1 MLDCLK
7 SSITPISS
15 LKHGVHHEIA
25 LCLLLMSSNNFQL
38 ALQLML
44 NVCHFHILFLPS
56 FLFLF
61 NPSTYFLYNA
71 PNLMINLNFLSLCM
85 CVCLCVSNE
94 SYYSLTELLL
104 LSWLRYMLMV
114 HHNSQNMNL
123 MLFGLSWNY
132 FVMNLLKNII

>member
-7 SSITPISS
+7 SSITPITS
-15 LKHGVHHEIA
+15 LKHGMHYEIA
-25 LCLLLMSSNNFQL
+25 LCLLLMSSNNFKP

-56 FLFLF
+56 FLFLS
-61 NPSTYFLYNA
+61 NPSTYSLYSA
-71 PNLMINLNFLSLCM
+71 PNLIINLNFLSLCM
-85 CVCLCVSNE
+85 CVCVSNE
-94 SYYSLTELLL
+94 SNYSLIELLL

-114 HHNSQNMNL
+114 HHSSQNMNL

-132 FVMNLLKNII
+132 LVMNLLKNVI